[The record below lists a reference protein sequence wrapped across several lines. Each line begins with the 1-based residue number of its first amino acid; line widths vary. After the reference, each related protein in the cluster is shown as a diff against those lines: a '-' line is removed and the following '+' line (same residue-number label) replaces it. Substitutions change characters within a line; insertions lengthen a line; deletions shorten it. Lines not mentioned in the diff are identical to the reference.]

1 MAREYDY
8 TNLFEK
14 ANKEIDRLENS
25 SNKQEQEIYIETK
38 MALVEI
44 QQLCKANNSL
54 PIWEVVQKYY
64 DNSLTHLLSSQEKKL
79 KDAEKYCIVQK
90 ETPEESA
97 KIMENVKK
105 QIQAETN
112 RFKTQYN
119 YLFDALGLKQKDDLT
134 LVPA

>member
-14 ANKEIDRLENS
+14 ANQEIDLLEKS
-25 SNKQEQEIYIETK
+25 SNKQEQEIFIEVK

-44 QQLCKANNSL
+44 KQLCEADKKV

-64 DNSLTHLLSSQEKKL
+64 DEALKYLVSSQEKKL
-79 KDAEKYCIVQK
+79 KDAEKYCLLQK
-90 ETPEESA
+90 ETPEETA
-97 KIMENVKK
+97 KVIENVKK
-105 QIQAETN
+105 QIQAETDL
-112 RFKTQYN
+112 FKKQYN
-119 YLFDALGLKQKDDLT
+119 YLFGALNLKQKEDLT